1 MPAKFVVKKG
11 VTGKFRFNLLSTN
24 GKVIASSQTYDSKA
38 SCMAGLRA
46 VQKNAAGAAI
56 DDRTAAVKAAAAK
69 PAAKKPVA
77 KLAAKKPA
85 AKVVAKLAPK
95 KVAAKKPAAKRAAA
109 KPAAKKPAAR
119 KR

>member
-1 MPAKFVVKKG
+1 LPAKYVVKKG
-11 VTGKFRFNLLSTN
+11 VTGKFRFSLLSTN
-24 GKVIASSQTYDSKA
+24 GQVIASSQTYDSKA

-56 DDRTAAVKAAAAK
+56 DDRTVAVKAVAAK
-69 PAAKKPVA
+69 PAAKKSAAKKPVA
-77 KLAAKKPA
+77 KKVAAKPAKKPAAKKPA
-85 AKVVAKLAPK
+85 A
-95 KVAAKKPAAKRAAA
+95 R